1 MRNFLLLI
9 LAVTTPAITSGET
22 LRGSAKDSLDASISG
37 ALVLVHWDPAGSTVG
52 LTSNI
57 GIKADLSIRTKN
69 DGTFSIDL
77 PPGFY
82 DVFVAATAFSPTC
95 RKIRM
100 QVGKGQEITLHL
112 NVDPLYLAEM
122 GDRFDV
128 PPPKH

>member
-1 MRNFLLLI
+1 MRNFLLLL
-9 LAVTTPAITSGET
+9 LAVITPAITSGEALKGT
-22 LRGSAKDSLDASISG
+22 AKDSEGTPVSG
-37 ALVLVHWDPAGSTVG
+37 VLVLIHWDSAGSTVG

-82 DVFVAATAFSPTC
+82 DVFVAATAFTPTC

-100 QVGKGQEITLHL
+100 KVGKAQEITLHL
-112 NVDPLYLAEM
+112 NVDPLYLAEK
-122 GDRFDV
+122 GDRFDA
-128 PPPKH
+128 PSPKH